1 MAERTTECFIGI
13 QDDNKDAYRG
23 DTIFDWPTKEAVIP
37 VEVGFISYRVGKH
50 DESKNDEAIRLQLD
64 LMDEVRTTVG

>member
-13 QDDNKDAYRG
+13 QDDNKDAYKG
-23 DTIFDWPTKEAVIP
+23 DTIFDWPTKEAVIL
-37 VEVGFISYRVGKH
+37 VEVGFISYKVGKH
-50 DESKNDEAIRLQLD
+50 NESKNDETICLQLD